1 MKEPSAAR
9 RPELEELLGGYSI
22 GGAINALRAW
32 PIAIRV
38 IKEIAG
44 VPVGTP
50 QSGTLGYM
58 DGLPEEITAEIK
70 AVLDIAEGGD
80 GVIYR

>member
-1 MKEPSAAR
+1 MSSNPRDAATKR

-22 GGAINALRAW
+22 GAAINALRGW
-32 PIAIRV
+32 HIAVHVLR
-38 IKEIAG
+38 EIAN
-44 VPVGTP
+44 
-50 QSGTLGYM
+50 GYM

-70 AVLDIAEGGD
+70 AVLDISKGGD